1 MKLRLEDKY
10 TIIEELRDLHGVT
23 RLLAIAGLPR
33 ANYYKWRGTRSQRT
47 EAHAQEHAIKEHMVA
62 IHLAHPY
69 FGYPR
74 MQTALWEAGYLVN
87 HKKVWRLMKE
97 LSIQSVI
104 RKKRNRSNYAPSVVY
119 PNRLKRQFHATAPQ
133 QKLVTDITY
142 LSDGTDFYYL
152 SVIQDL
158 FNNEIVAWQMSKRN
172 DVKLVL
178 DTIEQWTRKRDV
190 SEAVLHSDQGF
201 QYTSQAYNTR
211 LEAFS
216 VKGSHSRKATCLDNA
231 CIESF
236 FSHLKTEKLYLQ
248 QYKSEVEIHQAVEEY
263 IYFYNYQRFQAKLK
277 QRA

>member
-1 MKLRLEDKY
+1 M
-10 TIIEELRDLHGVT
+10 EELRDIHGIT
-23 RLLAIAGLPR
+23 RLLAIVGLSR
-33 ANYYKWRGTRSQRT
+33 ANYYKWRATHVQRSKTSARNH
-47 EAHAQEHAIKEHMVA
+47 EIKEHMVA
-62 IHLAHPY
+62 IHLRHPY

-74 MQTALWEAGYLVN
+74 MCTALREAGYLVN

-104 RKKRNRSNYAPSVVY
+104 RKKRNRGRCAPSVVY
-119 PNRLKRQFHATAPQ
+119 PNRLKRQFHATAPG

-142 LSDGTDFYYL
+142 ISDGRRFYYL
-152 SVIQDL
+152 SAIQDL
-158 FNNEIVAWQMSKRN
+158 FNNEIVAWRISERN

-178 DTIEQWTRKRDV
+178 DTVDQWIRKRDV

-211 LEAFS
+211 LEAFG

-236 FSHLKTEKLYLQ
+236 FSHLKTEKLYLHQ
-248 QYKSEVEIHQAVEEY
+248 CKSEAEIHQAVEDY

-277 QRA
+277 QRAPIEYRHALAA